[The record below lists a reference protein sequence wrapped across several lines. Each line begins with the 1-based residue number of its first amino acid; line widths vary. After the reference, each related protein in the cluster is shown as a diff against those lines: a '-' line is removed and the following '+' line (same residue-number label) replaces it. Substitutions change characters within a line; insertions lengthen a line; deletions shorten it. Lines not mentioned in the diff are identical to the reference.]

1 MDTPQGD
8 TSHGDTPQSNTASPT
23 GDEARELAI
32 EELQAVLKRLKEAKK
47 VLARD
52 WAQMT
57 PRERSAHSKVVKEI
71 EQQKQ
76 SLLDTI
82 EMSRA
87 G

>member
-1 MDTPQGD
+1 MSNMDTPR
-8 TSHGDTPQSNTASPT
+8 DTPQADTASLT
-23 GDEARELAI
+23 GDEARELAL
-32 EELQAVLKRLKEAKK
+32 EELQSVLKRLKEAKK

-57 PRERSAHSKVVKEI
+57 PRERSAHSKFVKEI

>member
-1 MDTPQGD
+1 MDK
-8 TSHGDTPQSNTASPT
+8 PQSNKLQSDTASPT
-23 GDEARELAI
+23 GDEARELAL
-32 EELQAVLKRLKEAKK
+32 EELQCVLKRLKEAKK

-57 PRERSAHSKVVKEI
+57 PRERSAHSKLVKQI

>member
-1 MDTPQGD
+1 MDTPREETSLGEAPNAD
-8 TSHGDTPQSNTASPT
+8 TSSPS
-23 GDEARELAI
+23 GDEARELAL
-32 EELQAVLKRLKEAKK
+32 EELEHVSNRLREAKK

-52 WAQMT
+52 WEQMT
-57 PRERSAHSKVVKEI
+57 PRQRSAHSKFVKEI
-71 EQQKQ
+71 ELQKQ

>member
-1 MDTPQGD
+1 MSNTDTPQAD
-8 TSHGDTPQSNTASPT
+8 RPQADTASPT

-32 EELQAVLKRLKEAKK
+32 EELQSVLKRLKEAKK

-57 PRERSAHSKVVKEI
+57 PRERSAHSKFVKEI